1 MQKNDRIYVAGHRGM
16 VGAAICRA
24 LRVEGFENIITRTHA
39 ELPLDDQAATRAF
52 FDSDGADYVFLAAAK
67 VGGIVANDTYGGDFI
82 RDNLLIQT
90 NVIDSAHRSGVKKL
104 VFLGSSCIYPK
115 HAEQPIREDSLL
127 TGVLEATNEP
137 YAIAKIA
144 GAKMCDAYRRQFG
157 FDAITVMPSNIY
169 GIGDNFDPQA
179 SHVVAGMMRRLH
191 EAKEAGAPSV
201 TMWGTGSPLR
211 ELTYCDDLGRACVFL
226 MLNHSAPGLINAG
239 SGEEVSIKQLAG
251 IIAEVVGFEGTI
263 EWDSSKP
270 DGTPRKLMDQS
281 RIKSLGWEP
290 EVKLAEGLRRM
301 YAWWTERD
309 AASDR

>member
-1 MQKNDRIYVAGHRGM
+1 MQKSDRIYVAGHRGM

-24 LRVEGFENIITRTHA
+24 LRAEGFVNIVTRTHA
-39 ELPLDDQAATRAF
+39 ELALDDQAATRAF
-52 FDSDGADYVFLAAAK
+52 FGSEQIDYVFLAAAK

-104 VFLGSSCIYPK
+104 LFLGSSCIYPK

-137 YAIAKIA
+137 YAVAKIA

-157 FDAITVMPSNIY
+157 FDAITVMPSNVY
-169 GIGDNFDPQA
+169 GVGDNFDPQA

-191 EAKEAGAPSV
+191 EAKETGASSV

-226 MLNHSAPGLINAG
+226 MLNHSKTGLINAG
-239 SGEEVSIKQLAG
+239 SGEEVSIKQLAE
-251 IIAEVVGFEGTI
+251 IIAEVVGFEGAI
-263 EWDSSKP
+263 EWDSTKP

-281 RIKSLGWEP
+281 RIKALGWEP
-290 EVKLAEGLRRM
+290 QVGLAEGLRRM
-301 YAWWTERD
+301 YDWWT
-309 AASDR
+309 AA